1 MPKKLNPETPEEQ
14 ARRFRKEARK
24 LIKSGELDPVA
35 GEAATDRLVRRSAH
49 AGEKR

>member
-24 LIKSGELDPVA
+24 LIKSGELDPSA
-35 GEAATDRLVRRSAH
+35 GEVATDALVKRSRNSI
-49 AGEKR
+49 ES